1 MQPYVIRQ
9 GDFLALL
16 AYRFDFDPDTI
27 WNDPANAEIQ
37 QNRSDPNQLWPTDM
51 LQIPN
56 PASAPKTH
64 TLNSGQTNSF
74 TSDSPS
80 VDVSL
85 KFTEDYLAS
94 KSFTIPELPQL
105 TGLTTD
111 SEGSV
116 TLSIPLSQAT
126 FSIVFDDDDTTFAFK
141 LGHLDPVNTFSGIV
155 HRLQNLGYL
164 DPDADYGLSDID
176 EIRIALLVLKSM
188 QSSED
193 DAGDDDDA
201 ASSDSGGDD
210 PPESASGG
218 DAKALDSM
226 YADSADD
233 SGDDDAPPDPPDNG
247 GMDDD
252 GSLDDETQQVLLD
265 AYGC

>member
-1 MQPYVIRQ
+1 VLRRRTP
-9 GDFLALL
+9 L
-16 AYRFDFDPDTI
+16 
-27 WNDPANAEIQ
+27 
-37 QNRSDPNQLWPTDM
+37 
-51 LQIPN
+51 N
-56 PASAPKTH
+56 P
-64 TLNSGQTNSF
+64 GQTNSF
-74 TSDSPS
+74 TSDAPS

-85 KFTEDYLAS
+85 RFTEDYLAS

-116 TLSIPLSQAT
+116 TLSIPVSEAT
-126 FSIVFDDDDTTFAFK
+126 FSVVFDDDTTFAFK
-141 LGHLDPVNTFSGIV
+141 LGHLDPLNTLSGIV

-164 DPDADYGLSDID
+164 DPEAAYELSDID

-201 ASSDSGGDD
+201 DSSESGDDD
-210 PPESASGG
+210 PPSSASGG
-218 DAKALDSM
+218 DDAALDTM
-226 YADSADD
+226 YADSEDD
-233 SGDDDAPPDPPDNG
+233 SDDDAPPDPPDNG

-252 GSLDDETQQVLLD
+252 GSLDDATQQVLLD